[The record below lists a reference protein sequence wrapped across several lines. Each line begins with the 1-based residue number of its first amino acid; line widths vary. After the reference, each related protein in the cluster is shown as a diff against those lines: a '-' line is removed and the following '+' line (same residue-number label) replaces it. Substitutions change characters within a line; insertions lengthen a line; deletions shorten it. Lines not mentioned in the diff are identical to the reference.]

1 MLGNARI
8 MLRYL
13 TGLMMT
19 RTSIATALLL
29 PVILALTRT
38 PVRADST
45 WVYAVQLSA
54 TVQASPPQIALHWQ
68 PDQYGA
74 NSYTVYRKARDA
86 SSWGSPIARLSGS
99 TSSYTDF
106 DVTVGA
112 TYEYGVAKDA
122 SLGYRGYGYIYS
134 GINAGLVENRGTL
147 VLMVAANIA
156 GSLAGELDRLQSDL
170 VGDGWRVV
178 RHDVSVDNTPDAI
191 RNLII
196 ADYNSDPGNVNAV
209 FLFGHVPI
217 LQSGYLN
224 YDSHGFRAMAA
235 DGFYGDM
242 NNDWPTNLANSP
254 SFFPSPVRLMVGRVD
269 MYDMPGVGASPPWG
283 SETDLLRQ
291 YLNKDH
297 NWRFKLLT
305 VPRRALMA
313 NRIGDIGGI
322 APAATG
328 YRNFEPFVG
337 PGNTI
342 EANVQD
348 NAAPNER
355 WISMITA
362 GAYLWTFGCGG
373 GTDTSVSQLG
383 THGLYNDVWSTDIV
397 GQGAQAIFVMLDGSH
412 FAAWDRTDNIL
423 RSVLATPTYGLA
435 ACLAGGPHWYLHHM
449 GLGETI
455 GFGARLTMNNSTL
468 YLNQSN
474 YLAQAV
480 YIGLMGDPTLRM
492 EPIAPPSALSASS
505 ANGIVTLNWVASP
518 DATAGYHVYR
528 SAAANGPFTRVSG
541 SGVSGTSFTD
551 TPGSG
556 TYTYMVRAVALQTN
570 PSGSYYNP
578 SQGVFIATSSSAV
591 LPPPPILIS
600 VSTTADGVR
609 LAWNTQP
616 GTVYRVLAS
625 SQAGQG
631 TWSDLSGSLT
641 ASDSTLTWID
651 TSAFS
656 LAERFFR
663 VISP

>member
-1 MLGNARI
+1 
-8 MLRYL
+8 
-13 TGLMMT
+13 
-19 RTSIATALLL
+19 
-29 PVILALTRT
+29 
-38 PVRADST
+38 
-45 WVYAVQLSA
+45 
-54 TVQASPPQIALHWQ
+54 
-68 PDQYGA
+68 
-74 NSYTVYRKARDA
+74 VYRKARDA
-86 SSWGSPIARLSGS
+86 ASWGNPIASLPGS

-106 DVTVGA
+106 DVSVGA
-112 TYEYGVAKDA
+112 TYEYGVSKNAV
-122 SLGYRGYGYIYS
+122 LGYQGFGYIYS
-134 GINAGLVENRGTL
+134 GINAGLVESRGTL
-147 VLMVAANIA
+147 VLVVAANIA

-170 VGDGWRVV
+170 VGDGWQVL
-178 RHDVSVDNTPDAI
+178 RHDVSVDDTPDAV

-196 ADYNSDPGNVNAV
+196 ADYNSDPANVNTV

-242 NNDWPTNLANSP
+242 NNDWPTNLASSP
-254 SFFPSPVRLMVGRVD
+254 SFFPSEVRLMVGRVD
-269 MYDMPGVGASPPWG
+269 MSDMPGVGASPPWG
-283 SETDLLRQ
+283 SETDLLRE

-348 NAAPNER
+348 NAPPNER

-397 GQGAQAIFVMLDGSH
+397 GQRAQAIFVMLDGSH
-412 FAAWDRTDNIL
+412 FADWDHTDNIL
-423 RSVLATPTYGLA
+423 RSVLATPTYGLT

-455 GFGARLTMNNSTL
+455 GFGTRLTMNNSTL
-468 YLNQSN
+468 YRNQSN
-474 YLAQAV
+474 YLARAV

-505 ANGIVTLNWVASP
+505 ANGIITLNWVASP

-528 SAAANGPFTRVSG
+528 SAAASGPFTRVSG
-541 SGVSGTSFTD
+541 SGVSGTSFAD
-551 TPGSG
+551 APGSG
-556 TYTYMVRAVALQTN
+556 TCTYMVRAVALQIN
-570 PSGSYYNP
+570 PSGSYYDP
-578 SQGVFIATSSSAV
+578 SQAAFVTTTSSAG
-591 LPPPPILIS
+591 LPPPPPIVIS
-600 VSTTADGVR
+600 ASTAADGVR
-609 LAWNTQP
+609 LTWNTQV
-616 GTVYRVLAS
+616 GTVYRVLAC
-625 SQAGQG
+625 SQGRQA

-641 ASDSTLTWID
+641 ASDSTITWTD
-651 TSAFS
+651 TNAFS

-663 VISP
+663 VASP